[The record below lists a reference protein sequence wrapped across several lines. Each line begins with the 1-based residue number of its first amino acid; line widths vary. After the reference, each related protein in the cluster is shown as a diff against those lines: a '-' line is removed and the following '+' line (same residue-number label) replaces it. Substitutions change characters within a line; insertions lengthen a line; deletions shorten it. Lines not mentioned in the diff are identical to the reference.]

1 MTVLLLLNALLYRT
15 ITSIIMFASI
25 MNVDESNNIRI
36 VYSQKGK
43 GKLDP
48 GPTQATA
55 RMVKKQYNVGLH

>member
-1 MTVLLLLNALLYRT
+1 
-15 ITSIIMFASI
+15 

-43 GKLDP
+43 WKQDP
-48 GPTQATA
+48 AGPMQATA